1 MKIFIT
7 GLAGFLGAN
16 LGERLANQGH
26 EIHGNDN
33 FIGGYED
40 NIDKRFIFHKLDCCD
55 LEGMTSII
63 PNNTD
68 AVFHCAATAYEGL
81 SVFSPS
87 FVTKNIFEASVT
99 TVTASI
105 KKKVK
110 KFINC
115 SSMARYGNLTSPF
128 KEEMQPKPVD
138 PYGIAKLAAE
148 DVIVNLCEV
157 HGLDW
162 TILVPHNIV
171 GPKQKYDDPYR
182 NVMSIFINKMLKN
195 EQIYIYGDGKQKRC
209 FSYVDDCVDCMVKSI
224 ETNASSRQ
232 VINIGPDENT
242 ITIKELADLCSNIV
256 GHNQEPIYVKDRPQ
270 EVKFASCSSDKAR
283 KLLDYQTKFSIK
295 DSVMKTFEYIK
306 NRGERD
312 FKYHIPLEIENE
324 LTPVTWKK
332 KLI

>member
-40 NIDKRFIFHKLDCCD
+40 NIDKRFVFHKLDCCD

>member
-16 LGERLANQGH
+16 LGEKLADQGH
-26 EIHGNDN
+26 EIHGNDS

-40 NIDKRFIFHKLDCCD
+40 NIDKRFVFHKVDCCD
-55 LEGMTSII
+55 LDQLSDII

-68 AVFHCAATAYEGL
+68 VIFHCAATAYEGL

-110 KFINC
+110 KFVNC
-115 SSMARYGNLTSPF
+115 SSMARYGNLQSPF
-128 KEEMQPKPVD
+128 TEDMQPKPVD

-148 DVIVNLCEV
+148 DVIINLCDV
-157 HGLDW
+157 HGMAW

-182 NVMSIFINKMLKN
+182 NVMSIFLNKMLRN

-209 FSYVDDCVDCMVKSI
+209 FSYVDDCLDCMIKTI
-224 ETNASSRQ
+224 ENSASSKQ
-232 VINIGPDENT
+232 IINIGPDEES
-242 ITIKELADLCSNIV
+242 ITIKELADLCSNVV

-270 EVKFASCSSDKAR
+270 EVKFATCSSDKAR
-283 KLLDYQTKFSIK
+283 RLLDYQTKFSIK
-295 DSVMKTFEYIK
+295 DSVIKTFEYIK